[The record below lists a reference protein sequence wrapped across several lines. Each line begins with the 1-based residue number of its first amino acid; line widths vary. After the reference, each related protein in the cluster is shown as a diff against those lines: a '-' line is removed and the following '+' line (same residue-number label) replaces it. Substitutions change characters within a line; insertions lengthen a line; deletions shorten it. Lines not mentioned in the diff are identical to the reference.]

1 MHEKSDEIGSSKVL
15 WDLSA
20 VAYEINADWFK
31 SKLIS
36 CPTIIDNGLYE
47 KTNNK
52 HKVVFVNDLF
62 RNKIMQDFYIKMGF
76 KI

>member
-36 CPTIIDNGLYE
+36 CPTILDNGLYE
-47 KTNNK
+47 KQVINTK
-52 HKVVFVNDLF
+52 L
-62 RNKIMQDFYIKMGF
+62 YL
-76 KI
+76 